1 MSTQT
6 VRNRARGWVIA
17 ALSFGGLFFVVR
29 YLISAL
35 AYVAWRMRLPTAV
48 IAGLDFGYLY
58 PLSVLFAQPG
68 VYWAVSGL
76 GLLLVTAALVFAKPG
91 RLAVAA
97 LAMVA
102 VVIVGG
108 ALFQRY
114 QPAVEARPGVTMRVL
129 TMPGWWD
136 SPAKRFRAG
145 AEIRRCD
152 YVLEGWDRF
161 GGLLYVETC
170 GARQRRW
177 RYEPADDTLAP
188 SGAVTDVSAEQV
200 DRPTDRIAA
209 AIPGDPSL
217 SLSVRTP
224 VLRSPDGRW
233 DAFIARHVYGP
244 EDVVVVAISSHADT
258 IQE

>member
-6 VRNRARGWVIA
+6 VRNRARGLLIA
-17 ALSFGGLFFVVR
+17 ALSFGGLLFVGR
-29 YLISAL
+29 YLVSAL
-35 AYVAWRMRLPTAV
+35 AYLAWRMRLPTAV
-48 IAGLDFGYLY
+48 SAALDFSYLY

-68 VYWAVSGL
+68 VYWIASGL
-76 GLLLVTAALVFAKPG
+76 VLLLIAAAFVFAKPG

-97 LAMVA
+97 LAAVA
-102 VVIVGG
+102 LAIVGG
-108 ALFQRY
+108 GVFQRY
-114 QPAVEARPGVTMRVL
+114 QPAVAAQPGVTMRVP
-129 TMPGWWD
+129 TMPGWWA
-136 SPAKRFRAG
+136 SPAKRFRVG

-152 YVLEGWDRF
+152 YTLEGWDRF

-188 SGAVTDVSAEQV
+188 SGAVGDVSAEQV

-209 AIPGDPSL
+209 AIPGDPRL

-244 EDVVVVAISSHADT
+244 EDVIVVAVSPHAATLRD
-258 IQE
+258 

>member
-1 MSTQT
+1 
-6 VRNRARGWVIA
+6 VIA
-17 ALSFGGLFFVVR
+17 ALSFGGLFFVIR
-29 YLISAL
+29 YLVMAL
-35 AYVAWRMRLPTAV
+35 AYVAWRVRLPTAV

-68 VYWAVSGL
+68 VYWVVSGV
-76 GLLLVTAALVFAKPG
+76 GLLLVAAALVFAKPG
-91 RLAVAA
+91 RLAAAA

-102 VVIVGG
+102 VGIVGG

-114 QPAVEARPGVTMRVL
+114 QPAVEARPGVTMRVP
-129 TMPGWWD
+129 TMPGWWA

-145 AEIRRCD
+145 AEMRRCD
-152 YVLEGWDRF
+152 YVLEGWDRS

-170 GARQRRW
+170 GERQRRW

-188 SGAVTDVSAEQV
+188 SGAVADVSAAQV
-200 DRPTDRIAA
+200 DRPRDRVAA
-209 AIPGDPSL
+209 TMPMDPSL

-224 VLRSPDGRW
+224 VLRSPDGLW

-244 EDVVVVAISSHADT
+244 EDVIVVAVSQHADT
-258 IQE
+258 PRD